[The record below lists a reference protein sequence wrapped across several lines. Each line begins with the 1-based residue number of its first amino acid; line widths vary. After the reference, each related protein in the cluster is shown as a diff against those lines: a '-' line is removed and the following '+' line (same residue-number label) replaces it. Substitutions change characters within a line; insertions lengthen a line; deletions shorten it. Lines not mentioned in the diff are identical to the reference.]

1 MILDFLLERSVA
13 SFSTSLAGAAAV
25 VASVVAA
32 TVELLS
38 VVGCTLGTSQ
48 LRPVKPS
55 GQMQR

>member
-13 SFSTSLAGAAAV
+13 SFSTSLAAV
-25 VASVVAA
+25 VASVAAA